1 MRKLLTALRRL
12 AADWQLAMCT
22 MNRIQFSAPWRAPR
36 SRCG

>member
-12 AADWQLAMCT
+12 AADWRLAMCK
-22 MNRIQFSAPWRAPR
+22 MNQIQFSAPWNPPR